1 MEPVDASL
9 LFVCGICSKTY
20 ENSEDLNTHMTAF
33 HPLFSCCEKEFNEME
48 LGDHFMTDHMGMPSK
63 VDETLPSNSNQQE
76 PFCVRIIDCS
86 KILHD
91 HDYCEKTAS
100 ILRRREI
107 FKKSLEEREKT
118 NKKRKRSPVTPPAEQ
133 VTSRKPNRKICTV
146 NIMKPLP
153 LEK

>member
-33 HPLFSCCEKEFNEME
+33 HPLFSCCDKEFNEIE
-48 LGDHFMTDHMGMPSK
+48 LGNHFMTDHMGLPSK
-63 VDETLPSNSNQQE
+63 LDETLTSTSNE
-76 PFCVRIIDCS
+76 PFNVRIIDYS

-100 ILRRREI
+100 VLRRREI
-107 FKKSLEEREKT
+107 FKKSMEEKEKIS
-118 NKKRKRSPVTPPAEQ
+118 KKRKRSPSPPEQ
-133 VTSRKPNRKICTV
+133 IISRKPNRKICSV